1 MHKSMQCKF
10 LLLVLMFLLEILSV
24 SGKNLKNVCHI
35 WKYPHS
41 LQIHIILDLL
51 YISRNNSS
59 FISDAGTID
68 YQGTDGSV
76 NSFSKF
82 EANEDMNYAD
92 RMQEERSIF
101 NKILENYFDK
111 TDFDQKLKQTEETI
125 GRIFHILFSQ
135 TFS

>member
-1 MHKSMQCKF
+1 M
-10 LLLVLMFLLEILSV
+10 
-24 SGKNLKNVCHI
+24 
-35 WKYPHS
+35 
-41 LQIHIILDLL
+41 
-51 YISRNNSS
+51 
-59 FISDAGTID
+59 D

-82 EANEDMNYAD
+82 EANEDMNYAN

-111 TDFDQKLKQTEETI
+111 RDFNQKLKQTEETI

>member
-35 WKYPHS
+35 WKYPHN
-41 LQIHIILDLL
+41 IILDLL